1 MRAVKQVVLFFTVG
15 MTLPITI
22 LYRGTGI
29 LSPNINIT
37 TTAAMGCL
45 KPGQAS

>member
-1 MRAVKQVVLFFTVG
+1 MCAVKQVIPFFTVG

-29 LSPNINIT
+29 LSPNINIIA
-37 TTAAMGCL
+37 TAWAR
-45 KPGQAS
+45 